1 MTARGV
7 LSATGAPPARRR
19 PAHWRS
25 PRHPDADQHDRE
37 ERDRQLATALLE
49 AATVPLAIH
58 EAAADFTTLA
68 AHVAHRRAPRQ
79 RSTTR
84 RRPSG
89 RQPPGAT
96 QAAATLVLVNPAV
109 SGNDPSAA
117 RAPAAGTTAAHWHQT
132 THEDA

>member
-68 AHVAHRRAPRQ
+68 AHVALRGGDQRRAGAQAAASLPH
-79 RSTTR
+79 
-84 RRPSG
+84 
-89 RQPPGAT
+89 GAT